1 MSKRIR
7 MSLRLND
14 ENKEFPVKFVPAQKQ
29 HLYAMAEAILD
40 AYQDTIDY
48 EGEDLEQTVDE
59 LKRVYKG
66 SYGPLMDEASF
77 LLMDEGVV
85 KAGVLVCLYRDEPT
99 ITYTF
104 TRKKHQRLGYAT
116 LLISKSAYELYKKG
130 YHSLYLYVTVE
141 NTGALRLY
149 ESLGFVEVP
158 LTTVTEINI
167 D

>member
-1 MSKRIR
+1 MPKRIR
-7 MSLRLND
+7 MSLRLSD
-14 ENKEFPVKFVPAQKQ
+14 DKRDFPITFVPAEKK

-40 AYQDTIDY
+40 AYRDTIDY
-48 EGEDLEQTVDE
+48 EGEDLEQTLDE

-77 LLMDEGVV
+77 LLMEENLV
-85 KAGVLVCLYRDEPT
+85 KAGVLVCLYRGEPT

-104 TRKKHQRLGYAT
+104 TRKKEQRLGYAT
-116 LLISKSAYELYKKG
+116 LLILKSAQTLYQLG

-141 NTGALRLY
+141 NSSAVRLF
-149 ESLGFVEVP
+149 ESLGFSEVP